1 MSKIQSNTHNAL
13 GWVIMISYLK
23 HQI

>member
-1 MSKIQSNTHNAL
+1 MSTIQSNTHNAL